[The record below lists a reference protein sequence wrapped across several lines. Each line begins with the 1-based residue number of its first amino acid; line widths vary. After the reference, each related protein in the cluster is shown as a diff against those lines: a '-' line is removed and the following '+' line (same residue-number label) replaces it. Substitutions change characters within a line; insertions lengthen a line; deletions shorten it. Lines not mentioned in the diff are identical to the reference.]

1 MISINVTSPEEN
13 HPRLTCRIVRQW
25 CAIFGDHQPAHV
37 AGCSSCRAYFVTAH
51 SLEKTLRRDAPQ
63 VSAEAF
69 TASPALER
77 NILRAVRISA
87 TSPVNSRRALPIRAW
102 AIGAFGAVAT
112 VVAVVAAFITLDRDS
127 TSRVQ
132 PRLAEAPTAEEAAV
146 IIDTVETLS
155 SELVESVIP
164 SAGQLV
170 SKNPLQQELGLVY
183 SDMRSAL
190 DFLKLNFL
198 PTVPANAEPAQ
209 AQRI

>member
-1 MISINVTSPEEN
+1 MISINVTSPEAN
-13 HPRLTCRIVRQW
+13 QPRLTCRIVRQW
-25 CAIFGDHQPAHV
+25 GAIFGEHQPGHV
-37 AGCSSCRAYFVTAH
+37 AGCTSCQAYFSAAQ
-51 SLEKTLRRDAPQ
+51 SLEKTLRSDAAQ

-77 NILRAVRISA
+77 NILRVVRISA
-87 TSPVNSRRALPIRAW
+87 TNPVDSRRSFPIRAW
-102 AIGAFGAVAT
+102 AIGVFGAVAA
-112 VVAVVAAFITLDRDS
+112 VMAVVAAFVTLDRDS

-132 PRLAEAPTAEEAAV
+132 PRLAETSTTEEAAV

-155 SELVESVIP
+155 SELVDSVIP
-164 SAGQLV
+164 SAGEFV
-170 SKNPLQQELGLVY
+170 SKNPLQQELGMVY

-198 PTVPANAEPAQ
+198 PTVSANAEPAE